1 MQVAVYSCM
10 KLQMIRAKASQGA
23 GRKHRAVER
32 QALLGK
38 KHSSGKTCATVWR
51 LRV

>member
-10 KLQMIRAKASQGA
+10 KLQMIRVKASQGA
-23 GRKHRAVER
+23 GDKHSAAER

-51 LRV
+51 LHV